1 VKKPEPVAIIGAGP
15 AGITAAI
22 QLKRYGLSPMLFEKE
37 AIGGLLRNANWVENY
52 PGFPNGISG
61 LKLTRLMAQ
70 QLKTVGVEGFFEEVL
85 ELDYAKE
92 VFTLETPKQRVV
104 LRHVIVATGTESN
117 PIESPVV
124 PPAARPRV
132 FHEIHSLLRE
142 RGKRVFIVGAGD
154 AAFDYALNLAK
165 ANEITLLNRGNAVKS
180 LPLLVERAKASPR
193 ICYRPNTAITRITLR
208 EGGNDLSL
216 ECLSPAGPVVF
227 IADYL
232 IFAIGRHPKLDFL
245 SERLLKCKS
254 RLEESG
260 QLFFIGDVKNG
271 LFRQTAI
278 AVGDGMRAA
287 MELYKESL

>member
-1 VKKPEPVAIIGAGP
+1 MKKPEPVAIIGAGP

-117 PIESPVV
+117 PIESPSS
-124 PPAARPRV
+124 PGSP
-132 FHEIHSLLRE
+132 
-142 RGKRVFIVGAGD
+142 
-154 AAFDYALNLAK
+154 
-165 ANEITLLNRGNAVKS
+165 
-180 LPLLVERAKASPR
+180 SPR
-193 ICYRPNTAITRITLR
+193 FPRNPFPFT
-208 EGGNDLSL
+208 
-216 ECLSPAGPVVF
+216 
-227 IADYL
+227 
-232 IFAIGRHPKLDFL
+232 
-245 SERLLKCKS
+245 
-254 RLEESG
+254 
-260 QLFFIGDVKNG
+260 
-271 LFRQTAI
+271 
-278 AVGDGMRAA
+278 
-287 MELYKESL
+287 

>member
-1 VKKPEPVAIIGAGP
+1 
-15 AGITAAI
+15 
-22 QLKRYGLSPMLFEKE
+22 
-37 AIGGLLRNANWVENY
+37 
-52 PGFPNGISG
+52 
-61 LKLTRLMAQ
+61 
-70 QLKTVGVEGFFEEVL
+70 
-85 ELDYAKE
+85 
-92 VFTLETPKQRVV
+92 
-104 LRHVIVATGTESN
+104 
-117 PIESPVV
+117 
-124 PPAARPRV
+124 
-132 FHEIHSLLRE
+132 
-142 RGKRVFIVGAGD
+142 VFIVGAGD

-193 ICYRPNTAITRITLR
+193 ICYRPNTAISRITLR